1 MDKLLELC
9 VRYDLEISVRFNP
22 TLDAYE
28 IHARK
33 RVGSET
39 YHCVYVVNLKDLYMV
54 HDPDWIWSRV
64 YEKFYSEFG
73 LI

>member
-9 VRYDLEISVRFNP
+9 VKYGLEISVRFVSP
-22 TLDAYE
+22 FDAYE
-28 IHARK
+28 IHAKK

-39 YHCVYVVNLKDLYMV
+39 YHCVCEVLLKDLYMV